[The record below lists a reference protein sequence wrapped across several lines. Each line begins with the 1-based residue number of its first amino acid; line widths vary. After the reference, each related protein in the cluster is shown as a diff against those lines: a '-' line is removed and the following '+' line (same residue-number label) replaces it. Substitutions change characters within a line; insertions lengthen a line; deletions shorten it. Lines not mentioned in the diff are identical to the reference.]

1 MKTKTS
7 HSLIK
12 PPALK
17 PGDTIGIVAPA
28 SPLISSSYLK
38 QGIKRLQ
45 GWGFRVAL
53 GRSLRAFTSKEDS
66 QYLAGSD
73 EERKK
78 ELETMFASPEVK
90 ALICLRG
97 GYGSLRLL
105 PRLNYELL
113 QANPK
118 IFVGYSDITALHIAL
133 IQRARLVTFHG
144 PMIYPELGG
153 ELSPFTV
160 SSLLTVL
167 TGPPPSYTLYPLP
180 GAPAFSITPGRAS
193 GRLIGGNLSLLAST
207 LGTPFEIK
215 TEGCILFWEEVDEP
229 LYRLD
234 RLLTQLLLSGK
245 LQAAAGIA
253 VGECVGCG
261 NLKEFRELLEDVLHP
276 LGIPSFYGFPCG
288 HGPHLATL
296 PLGVRVTL
304 DASEG
309 WLRLEESPLS

>member
-1 MKTKTS
+1 MKTKTT

-28 SPLISSSYLK
+28 SPLISRSYLER
-38 QGIKRLQ
+38 GIKRLED
-45 GWGFRVAL
+45 WGFRVAL
-53 GRSLRAFTSKEDS
+53 GRSLCAFISEKDNR
-66 QYLAGSD
+66 YLAGSD
-73 EERKK
+73 EERKI
-78 ELETMFASPEVK
+78 ELESMFASPGVK

-105 PRLNYELL
+105 PRLNYELF
-113 QANPK
+113 QSNPK
-118 IFVGYSDITALHIAL
+118 IFIGYSDITALHIAL
-133 IQRARLVTFHG
+133 TQRARLVTFHG

-153 ELSPFTV
+153 EPSPFTI
-160 SSLLTVL
+160 SSLLAVL

-180 GAPAFSITPGRAS
+180 GTPAFSITTGRAS
-193 GRLIGGNLSLLAST
+193 GRLIGGNLSLLVST

-215 TEGCILFWEEVDEP
+215 TEGCILFWEEVEEP

-234 RLLTQLLLSGK
+234 RLLAQLLLSGK

-253 VGECVGCG
+253 IGECVGCG
-261 NLKEFRELLEDVLHP
+261 NLKEFRELLEDILRP

-288 HGPHLATL
+288 HGPNVATL
-296 PLGVRVTL
+296 PLGVQVTL

-309 WLRLEESPLS
+309 WLRLEEPPLS